1 MRTFNFRGC
10 DSYTVLNALHSAT
23 RFDWYYRVGKLGSC
37 RDKAELGVAEHVKA
51 LNASKAV
58 PADHTGVETLPGT
71 EAIPRILLLQF
82 PSANDPGHNLIR

>member
-1 MRTFNFRGC
+1 MRVRTYNFRGC

-37 RDKAELGVAEHVKA
+37 QDKASLPGFVHHAKA

-58 PADHTGVETLPGT
+58 RADHTGVETLPGT

-82 PSANDPGHNLIR
+82 P